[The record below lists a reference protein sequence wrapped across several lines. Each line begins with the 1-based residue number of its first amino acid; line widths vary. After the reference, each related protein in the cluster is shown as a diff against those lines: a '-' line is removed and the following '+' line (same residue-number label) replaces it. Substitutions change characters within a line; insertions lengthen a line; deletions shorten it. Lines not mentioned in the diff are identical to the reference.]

1 MPSDVNIDGATVRIE
16 PVKMGAATRGSQTT
30 EHQIEILWTPLTL
43 TEELRGAPIVSYNL
57 QWDKGTTGREWYDLT
72 GITVNSLNT
81 GFIVTSGL
89 LVNYAYQ
96 FRVRARNAYGF
107 GDFSDPASIR
117 TSDKPEIMA
126 AVTTS
131 IVDNINVRID
141 WTKPYENSETIEK
154 Y

>member
-1 MPSDVNIDGATVRIE
+1 
-16 PVKMGAATRGSQTT
+16 MGAATRGSQTN

-43 TEELRGAPIVSYNL
+43 TEELRGAPIVSYHL
-57 QWDKGTTGREWYDLT
+57 QWDEGTSGRDWDDLT

-81 GFIVTSGL
+81 SFIVTTGL
-89 LVNYAYQ
+89 LVGYDYQ

-107 GDFSDPASIR
+107 GDFSDPANIR

-131 IVDNINVRID
+131 IVDNVKVRIGWD
-141 WTKPYENSETIEK
+141 TPYDNSEDIEIYK
-154 Y
+154 ILIL